1 MEVVRYEVFLGGEK
15 WSGKRKLVFFFL
27 FFFFEQLMTDIF
39 KEISINSSESSF

>member
-1 MEVVRYEVFLGGEK
+1 MKFSWVERSGLVREN
-15 WSGKRKLVFFFL
+15 FF